1 MRKNPDP
8 DYPLTPPV
16 GRSGRPIGG
25 GAGYSIAGVNEF
37 DELIDDI
44 YHFSESQG
52 LEIDTLIHE
61 EGAGQLEINLRHGD
75 PIELAD
81 QVFMFKRTIREAA
94 LKHDTYATFMAK
106 PIQGQPGSAMH
117 IHQSVVD
124 KKTGNNVFTAEDGT
138 ETDAFF
144 HFIGGM
150 QKHVPNALVMF
161 APYVNSY
168 RRLTQA
174 ASAPVNNKWGYD
186 NRTTAFRVPRS
197 DPAARRVENRIPSSD
212 ANPYLALAASL
223 ACGLIGIT
231 NKIKP
236 DAPVADHRQRGRDR
250 PAARPARGRRPVR
263 GGRGAARAARQHR
276 SSATYAAIKRGRVRD
291 LHGGDQ
297 PVGARVPAA
306 QRLAQRSRRAMPY
319 QSPRS
324 RPAFPGTRTP
334 PATRPDYPP
343 LDGDRARRRRH
354 RRRRLHRA
362 VGGRPSRQG
371 GRRRRADRGASLRRR
386 RFGAQWRPARHR
398 PARLARRAGRRDR
411 LDARQGAVR
420 PRRRGQGASRSNSP
434 RSNGIDIDFMPGPA
448 LGRAQAA
455 LCRRLP
461 QTCRL
466 HARARF
472 GYPHITFMDAEETAE
487 RLGSTHYF
495 GGTRDTGTGHIHP
508 LKLVIGTARV
518 AAEAGAHLFENTRRD
533 RHRVAAAARCR

>member
-1 MRKNPDP
+1 MMPPEKKEVRPSSRGGRARTPAFLKNERGVKNWKEASAWLEWRGIEDIECITPDQAGVARGKMMPSKKFTSNTSLALPSAVFMTTISGGYPEDGNGFRYPEDDGDLKLLPDLSTLTVVPWEEDPTAAVICDLVHQDGRSVEFTPRNVLKRVLAAYDERGLKPVVAPEIEFYLVRKNPDP

-44 YHFSESQG
+44 YHFSERQG

-61 EGAGQLEINLRHGD
+61 EGAGQLEINLRHGN

-94 LKHDTYATFMAK
+94 LKHEIYATFMAK

-124 KKTGNNVFTAEDGT
+124 KKTGRNIFSAEDGS

-168 RRLTQA
+168 RRLTQQ

-223 ACGLIGIT
+223 ACGLVGMN
-231 NKIKP
+231 NKIKAEP
-236 DAPVADHRQRGRDR
+236 PVLTTANADEIDLPRGLLEAVGLFEDDTEL
-250 PAARPARGRRPVR
+250 
-263 GGRGAARAARQHR
+263 GAILGKSFA
-276 SSATYAAIKRGRVRD
+276 ATYTAIKR
-291 LHGGDQ
+291 
-297 PVGARVPAA
+297 AE
-306 QRLAQRSRRAMPY
+306 
-319 QSPRS
+319 
-324 RPAFPGTRTP
+324 FE
-334 PATRPDYPP
+334 
-343 LDGDRARRRRH
+343 
-354 RRRRLHRA
+354 
-362 VGGRPSRQG
+362 
-371 GRRRRADRGASLRRR
+371 
-386 RFGAQWRPARHR
+386 
-398 PARLARRAGRRDR
+398 
-411 LDARQGAVR
+411 
-420 PRRRGQGASRSNSP
+420 
-434 RSNGIDIDFMPGPA
+434 
-448 LGRAQAA
+448 
-455 LCRRLP
+455 
-461 QTCRL
+461 
-466 HARARF
+466 
-472 GYPHITFMDAEETAE
+472 TFMEVISPWE
-487 RLGSTHYF
+487 REYL
-495 GGTRDTGTGHIHP
+495 
-508 LKLVIGTARV
+508 LLNV
-518 AAEAGAHLFENTRRD
+518 
-533 RHRVAAAARCR
+533 

>member
-1 MRKNPDP
+1 MPPAKKEVRPSTRVGRARTPAYVKNHRGVKNWKEVGDWLEWRGIEDIECITPDQAGVARGKMMPSKKFTSNTSLALPSAVFMATISGGYPEDGNGFAYPADDGDLKLVPDLSTLTVVPWEEDPTAQVICDLVHQDGRFVEFTPRNVLKRIVSLYAEDGLRPVVAPEIEFYLVRKNPDP

-16 GRSGRPIGG
+16 GRSGRAIGG

-75 PIELAD
+75 PVELAD

-117 IHQSVVD
+117 IHQSVVGR
-124 KKTGNNVFTAEDGT
+124 KTGSNIFKDDDGA

-223 ACGLIGIT
+223 ACGLIGLR
-231 NKIKP
+231 NKLRP
-236 DAPVADHRQRGRDR
+236 DAPVVTSANEDEIDLPRGLLEAVDLFEADEELR
-250 PAARPARGRRPVR
+250 AML
-263 GGRGAARAARQHR
+263 GA
-276 SSATYAAIKRGRVRD
+276 SFVATYSAIKR
-291 LHGGDQ
+291 
-297 PVGARVPAA
+297 AE
-306 QRLAQRSRRAMPY
+306 
-319 QSPRS
+319 
-324 RPAFPGTRTP
+324 FE
-334 PATRPDYPP
+334 
-343 LDGDRARRRRH
+343 
-354 RRRRLHRA
+354 
-362 VGGRPSRQG
+362 
-371 GRRRRADRGASLRRR
+371 
-386 RFGAQWRPARHR
+386 
-398 PARLARRAGRRDR
+398 
-411 LDARQGAVR
+411 
-420 PRRRGQGASRSNSP
+420 
-434 RSNGIDIDFMPGPA
+434 
-448 LGRAQAA
+448 
-455 LCRRLP
+455 
-461 QTCRL
+461 
-466 HARARF
+466 
-472 GYPHITFMDAEETAE
+472 TFMEVISPWE
-487 RLGSTHYF
+487 REFL
-495 GGTRDTGTGHIHP
+495 
-508 LKLVIGTARV
+508 LLNV
-518 AAEAGAHLFENTRRD
+518 
-533 RHRVAAAARCR
+533 